1 MWAQSGSF
9 SEKGNQIVMKFKASG
24 LIAVILTVAVLAQA
38 LIVPASAHTAHQME
52 KSSEAARIAR
62 FETLLESL
70 RQELKIPAYSAA
82 IVKNQKVI
90 WAKGFGYADVENKIP
105 ATEHTAYH
113 LASLT
118 KTFAST
124 ILMQLIQDGK
134 VKLDDPVSK
143 YGITLESDGV
153 IRVRHLFS
161 HTSEGNPGE
170 HYRYNGNRFA
180 ELDKVVEKATS
191 KSFAELVIANILDP
205 LGMNET
211 APSVPTMVST
221 KSPNAAGQAAET
233 EVKAAVMDIV
243 AGYNSGNVDQI
254 QQRLAPQA
262 NRFYGEGGVLSRFI
276 EVAELKG
283 AFQAG
288 FKVKME
294 VNNLE
299 AAVYGDSAITTF
311 FVGITVTPPNGPQR
325 TEGPWRSSYFWN
337 KQDGAW
343 KLVHAHQSSFRRAMI
358 TEKQQQRF
366 DTVSKILAQ
375 PYALDREFKITKISY
390 PEGFSVSAGL
400 ISTVL
405 DMAKYDI
412 AIDQNKFLTKETQQ
426 LAFTPAV
433 STKGETLPYGLGWFT
448 TNYKGT
454 ELLWHY
460 GYWTGNSSFIL
471 KVPEQNITFII
482 MANSDN
488 LSRPTDL
495 GAGNALSS
503 PVGMAFL
510 KTFIFPEKFGENLP
524 EISWNAPVAEL
535 KNQLSL
541 IASKPYADIYRTDLV
556 SKLRVYQSVGRA
568 NDGLPLVK
576 LYGELYSKPMPA
588 DLVKMPLIA
597 QIVQV
602 LDKEDKTVM
611 FSLASSQDVRIFAI
625 GEGQG
630 GEMFDFGWIEDEKG
644 SHVWEM
650 KERDTTHAGGAGKN
664 RKVDVQITLPAGNYK
679 LRYKTD
685 DSHAFDHWNSLPPDI
700 NFWGIAVYK
709 K

>member
-1 MWAQSGSF
+1 
-9 SEKGNQIVMKFKASG
+9 MKFKAPA
-24 LIAVILTVAVLAQA
+24 LVALILTMAVLGQSLFVRATAAQ
-38 LIVPASAHTAHQME
+38 P
-52 KSSEAARIAR
+52 SEAERIAR
-62 FETLLESL
+62 LETQLESL

-82 IVKNQKVI
+82 IVKDQKVI

-105 ATEHTAYH
+105 ATEHTAFH

-124 ILMQLIQDGK
+124 ILMQLVQEGK
-134 VKLDDPVSK
+134 IKLDDPVSK
-143 YGITLESDGV
+143 YGITLESEGV

-170 HYRYNGNRFA
+170 QYRYNGNRFA
-180 ELDKVVEKATS
+180 ELDKVVERATG
-191 KSFAELVIANILDP
+191 KSFAELLIANILDP
-205 LGMNET
+205 LGMNDT
-211 APSVPTMVST
+211 APNVPTMVST
-221 KSPNAAGQAAET
+221 KSPNAAGQAAEA

-243 AGYNSGNVDQI
+243 AGFNSGNVDQI
-254 QQRLAPQA
+254 QQRLAAQQ
-262 NRFYGEGGVLSRFI
+262 NRFRGEGGFLISFI
-276 EVAELKG
+276 DATELRG

-294 VNNLE
+294 VNNVE

-311 FVGITVTPPNGPQR
+311 VTTTSVTPPNGPVR
-325 TEGPWRSSYFWN
+325 TEGPWRSSIFWN

-343 KLVHAHQSSFRRAMI
+343 KLVHSHQSALGGSII
-358 TEKQQQRF
+358 TAKQQQRF

-375 PYALDREFKITKISY
+375 PYALDREFKFTKIRY
-390 PEGFSVSAGL
+390 PQGFSTSAGL

-433 STKGETLPYGLGWFT
+433 STKGESLPYGLGWFT

-454 ELLWHY
+454 KLLWHY

-510 KTFIFPEKFGENLP
+510 KTFVFPQKFGENIS
-524 EISWNAPVAEL
+524 EISWTAPAPEL
-535 KNQLSL
+535 KNQLT
-541 IASKPYADIYRTDLV
+541 AVAAKPYADVYRTDLV
-556 SKLRVYQSVGRA
+556 SKLRIYQSVGRA
-568 NDGLPLVK
+568 TDAAPLMK
-576 LYGELYSKPMPA
+576 TYGELYSKPMPD
-588 DLVKMPLIA
+588 DLVKLPVIA
-597 QIVQV
+597 QLVQV
-602 LDKEDKTVM
+602 RDNDDKTVA
-611 FSLASSQDVRIFAI
+611 FNVASSQNVRIFAI
-625 GEGQG
+625 GEGQP
-630 GEMFDFGWIEDEKG
+630 GEMFDYGWIEDEKG
-644 SHVWEM
+644 SRVWEM
-650 KERDTTHAGGAGKN
+650 QEPKTTHAGGAGKN
-664 RKVDVQITLPAGNYK
+664 RKVDVVITLPAGNYK
-679 LRYKTD
+679 LRYKSD

>member
-1 MWAQSGSF
+1 
-9 SEKGNQIVMKFKASG
+9 MKFKATSS
-24 LIAVILTVAVLAQA
+24 IALILTAAVLGQAFFVRTTGAQK
-38 LIVPASAHTAHQME
+38 PDQKE
-52 KSSEAARIAR
+52 QPSESARIAR
-62 FETLLESL
+62 LETLLESL

-82 IVKNQKVI
+82 IVKDQKVI

-124 ILMQLIQDGK
+124 ILMRLVQDGK
-134 VKLDDPVSK
+134 IKLDDPVSK
-143 YGITLESDGV
+143 YGITLESPGV
-153 IRVRHLFS
+153 ITVRHLFS

-170 HYRYNGNRFA
+170 QYRYNGNRFA
-180 ELDKVVEKATS
+180 ELDKVVERATG
-191 KSFAELVIANILDP
+191 KSFAELLIANILDP

-211 APSVPTMVST
+211 APNVPRIVGT
-221 KSPNAAGQAAET
+221 KSPSAASQPAEA

-243 AGYNSGNVDQI
+243 GGFNSGNVDQI
-254 QQRLAPQA
+254 QRRLAPQQ
-262 NRFYGEGGVLSRFI
+262 NRFIGDGGFLTSFI
-276 EVAELKG
+276 DATELKG

-294 VNNLE
+294 VTNLE

-311 FVGITVTPPNGPQR
+311 LMATTITPLNGSVR
-325 TEGPWRSSYFWN
+325 NEGPWRSSIFWN

-343 KLVHAHQSSFRRAMI
+343 KLVHSHQSPLGRGII
-358 TEKQQQRF
+358 TEKHQQRF

-375 PYALDREFKITKISY
+375 PYGLDREFNLTKINY
-390 PEGFSVSAGL
+390 PQGFSTSAGL

-426 LAFTPAV
+426 LAFTPTV
-433 STKGETLPYGLGWFT
+433 STKGESLPYGLGWFT

-454 ELLWHY
+454 KLLWHY

-510 KTFIFPEKFGENLP
+510 KTFILPDKFGENISD
-524 EISWNAPVAEL
+524 ISWNAPAAEL
-535 KNQLSL
+535 KNQLTA

-556 SKLRVYQSVGRA
+556 TKLRVYQSVGRA
-568 NDGLPLVK
+568 TDGAPLMK
-576 LYGELYSKPMPA
+576 LYGELYSKPMPE
-588 DLVKMPLIA
+588 DLVKLPMVA

-602 LDKEDKTVM
+602 LDNADKTVT
-611 FSLASSQDVRIFAI
+611 FNLASSQDVRIFAI
-625 GEGQG
+625 GEGQN
-630 GEMFDFGWIEDEKG
+630 GEMFDWGWIEDVDKG
-644 SHVWEM
+644 SRVWEM
-650 KERDTTHAGGAGKN
+650 QEAKTTHAGGAGKN
-664 RKVDVQITLPAGNYK
+664 RKIDVVITLPAGNYK
-679 LRYKTD
+679 LRYKSD
-685 DSHAFDHWNSLPPDI
+685 DSHAFDHWNSMPPDI

>member
-1 MWAQSGSF
+1 
-9 SEKGNQIVMKFKASG
+9 MKLKAPNSVA
-24 LIAVILTVAVLAQA
+24 LILTVAVLAQVLFVRA
-38 LIVPASAHTAHQME
+38 TDAHTADRME
-52 KSSEAARIAR
+52 QPSESARIAR
-62 FETLLESL
+62 LETLLESL

-124 ILMQLIQDGK
+124 ILMRLVQEGK
-134 VKLDDPVSK
+134 IKLDDPVSK

-153 IRVRHLFS
+153 ITVRHLFS

-170 HYRYNGNRFA
+170 QYRYNGNRFA
-180 ELDKVVEKATS
+180 ELDKVIEKATG
-191 KSFAELVIANILDP
+191 KSFAELLIANILDP

-211 APSVPTMVST
+211 APNVPTIVGT
-221 KSPNAAGQAAET
+221 KSPNAAGQAAES

-254 QQRLAPQA
+254 QQRLAPQQ
-262 NRFYGEGGVLSRFI
+262 NRFYSEGGFLSRFI
-276 EVAELKG
+276 EVAELRG
-283 AFQAG
+283 VFQSG
-288 FKVKME
+288 VKVKME
-294 VNNLE
+294 VDNLE

-311 FVGITVTPPNGPQR
+311 FTRTTVTPPNGPPR
-325 TEGPWRSSYFWN
+325 TNPPSRNSCFWN

-343 KLVHAHQSSFRRAMI
+343 KLVHAHMSPLGTAMI

-366 DTVSKILAQ
+366 DTVVKILAQ
-375 PYALDREFKITKISY
+375 PYALDREFKFTKISY
-390 PEGFSVSAGL
+390 PEDFSTSAGL
-400 ISTVL
+400 MSTVL

-433 STKGETLPYGLGWFT
+433 STKGESLPYGLGWFT

-454 ELLWHY
+454 KLVWHY

-495 GAGNALSS
+495 GSGNALSS

-510 KTFIFPEKFGENLP
+510 KTFIFPEKFGESIS
-524 EISWNAPVAEL
+524 EISWNAPVTEL
-535 KNQLSL
+535 KNQLSA
-541 IASKPYADIYRTDLV
+541 IAAKPYADVYRTDLV
-556 SKLRVYQSVGRA
+556 TKVRIYQSVGRA
-568 NDGLPLVK
+568 TDATQLMK
-576 LYGELYSKPMPA
+576 MYGEIYSKPMP
-588 DLVKMPLIA
+588 DELVKLPVIA

-602 LDKEDKTVM
+602 LDKEDKTLA
-611 FSLASSQDVRIFAI
+611 FSLASSQDVRIFAV

-630 GEMFDFGWIEDEKG
+630 GEMFDYGWIEDVDKG
-644 SHVWEM
+644 SRVWEM
-650 KERDTTHAGGAGKN
+650 QEAKTAHAGGAGKN
-664 RKVDVQITLPAGNYK
+664 RKVDVVITLPAGNYK
-679 LRYKTD
+679 LRYKSD
-685 DSHAFDHWNSLPPDI
+685 DSHSFDHWNSMPPDI